1 MALKGCKRER
11 KMRGLVSFCGG
22 CYACVLQNN
31 CVHYIA
37 VATGTDCSL
46 VMLT

>member
-1 MALKGCKRER
+1 MALNGCKRER
-11 KMRGLVSFCGG
+11 KMRGLVSFSGG

-37 VATGTDCSL
+37 VGTRKDCSM